1 MSVKVKKTI
10 YLILV
15 ILLGIL
21 VLGMLVVDGLLLK
34 MALA

>member
-34 MALA
+34 MALT